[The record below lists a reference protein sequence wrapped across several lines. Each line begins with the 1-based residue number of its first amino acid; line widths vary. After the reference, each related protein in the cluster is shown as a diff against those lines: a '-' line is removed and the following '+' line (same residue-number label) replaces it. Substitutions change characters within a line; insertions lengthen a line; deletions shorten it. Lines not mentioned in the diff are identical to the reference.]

1 VRTLLVVSLA
11 IAIAL
16 AGCAAKQHCEIETP
30 HGPAQPFLWKAQ
42 GKSGDI
48 VWLYGT
54 IHDAGLDAVPKVA
67 LDALDRSARLIT
79 ELGDVDP
86 DPDMFRDHARI
97 KSGPGI
103 DQLLPSDDWYDL
115 RDTLVGAKIKEDDL
129 RRARPWYAMS
139 LLTTHLAPSPGPS
152 MDVELAKRAHGTD
165 KPVDYLETW
174 QDQLAALD
182 GAVGIRD
189 LQEAIHA
196 RKTMKCELDRLV
208 TAYRAGDVATMQAL
222 LVIPRT
228 KDTLLTAR
236 NQKWFP
242 QIEQQLAKGGA
253 FVAVGLGHMLG
264 EQGLVAMLQRAGYT
278 VERMPAAAAS
288 R

>member
-1 VRTLLVVSLA
+1 MLLVVSLA
-11 IAIAL
+11 LAVACSAPKQQCAIEA
-16 AGCAAKQHCEIETP
+16 P

-42 GKSGDI
+42 GKAGDV

-67 LDALDRSARLIT
+67 LDALDKSARLIT

-115 RDTLVGAKIKEDDL
+115 RDALVGTKIKEDDL

-152 MDVELAKRAHGTD
+152 MDVELAKHAHGISV
-165 KPVDYLETW
+165 PVEYLEKW
-174 QDQLAALD
+174 EEQLAALD
-182 GAVGIRD
+182 RAVGIPD

-208 TAYRAGDVATMQAL
+208 TAYRAGDVATMQTL

-228 KDTLLTAR
+228 KDALLTGR

-242 QIEQQLAKGGA
+242 HIEEQFGKGGA

-278 VERMPAAAAS
+278 VERMPAPAAT